1 MKGRIT
7 KTGYRRNSPDVNN
20 DFNIIPSNRISMR
33 GVDFPVFGVDN
44 MGNSQ
49 MMYPGGE
56 YEFQGD
62 YVTELP
68 AYGSGGLT
76 QWFAEKWVDIKTGK
90 ECGRS
95 GKDKKGRPYPACRP
109 SKRVNST
116 TPKTSSEMSAS
127 EKAKFKRKKKSG
139 KRIDYNHKRAQLG
152 IEVPK
157 RNGVRK
163 NPDGSV
169 STHLM
174 ATETLDGKNWFSFP
188 TLFQDPDGAWVDM
201 SDRPWEE
208 AYKEAKKRGEVIEFG
223 TDKEAAIKFGAGSWK
238 KQFGGRSGDVF
249 QEVDTYIKPGQN
261 IRPNWAQTPD
271 AVTNYT
277 FGKNLVDDE
286 SRFSLGL
293 QGVDILDEIQYRADA
308 LGSIGVGVG
317 NRNGKAFRP
326 AGENLRAGIR
336 GQASWQGVPGN
347 VIENMFGRRS
357 ALDWRGSVEGE
368 AGLAYANGAV
378 RPYLSFMPQ
387 TNIGIGGNMSIGI
400 GAEMRGRYDNKGSL
414 TQKDAYSGMSRG
426 SGRYSLKYDMG
437 DGDFIEG
444 YYAPSDPFFQG
455 ETLGVRNVFA
465 LESKQ
470 PRFGIRLRK
479 SFQPGGEND
488 TPLTSDEIFNVP
500 RTVRYENGKMVVQD
514 KPIYDGMLDEVTVTP
529 PSFDD
534 WMENFRANRAT
545 GGLKPVYPI
554 FEVLSA
560 GIKTPATLGIKSLQK
575 GIKNLPAKINPRYFK
590 PNSNMYYRG
599 IGKEGMEDALQSG
612 LFRAKPADK
621 IPARM
626 VDLGSVGKVDMA
638 KRFNNTYYSPQFS
651 IADRYGA
658 GFIAEV
664 PKDIANFR
672 KRYKGS
678 DWSMATKDQIPISE
692 GQILK
697 KDWWSGY
704 KPIKQLGGS
713 LPTYQIQGQTS
724 EDQSGILIPEELDEV
739 TITGE
744 AIKRK
749 GPHGNAFG
757 QFEGY
762 VSPDSGESENLNI
775 PFDFSGLSYKVK
787 GDDHIRIR
795 KPGKL
800 AKQIVDRFETEYGY
814 APENLYDYALGAFTN
829 GFRGTTEEKVEYG
842 LKPTLKERLFA
853 NKKGYNTIWAKDYDF
868 PVSKAGFSNSYYYNP
883 GDSDFTLSYLD
894 LERGN
899 LDEEWGQE
907 KIDFNDVSNMFR
919 RWDPVYQPS
928 LQLNIQGNWNDGPG
942 KSKVTK
948 ADIELYNPDYE
959 VATPFV
965 SNLFDYIGSDTYF
978 ERVAAGQYANEI
990 DIDKW
995 TTDASYR
1002 AGYANRLKS
1011 EKPEF
1016 LKNHYASLTDQFK
1029 DGIDVRDTR
1038 YSNASLGSWASSS
1051 TSEAEGEGT
1060 KLYVNPTLFSK
1071 GKTREEV
1078 TKEVTQALRHKNVS
1092 PYTAE
1097 YTRSGK
1103 MQPEE
1108 FDEALKNPNSAL
1120 AQAQKMLV
1128 DAAMETSNFDWRNTI
1143 GHELGHSVSMSRA
1156 KSLYR
1161 DGLAFDN
1168 NDPSAYTNDY
1178 ELLYGMNNLTS
1189 GKDFYSLQDHVDA
1202 GLEPYTYLNTLDKKL
1217 DSQAADIG
1225 AEYHLISP
1233 EEIIGD
1239 IHGIRSYNQR
1249 VNKVNPKDQF
1259 TKENLETLLNDEKFK
1274 ESLMYKRMQERYG
1287 DDQSK
1292 WMKAM
1297 NLIAVNEDKKSNT
1310 MYAQTG
1316 GQQGPPY
1323 MTEGPVQELVYPGR
1337 QEGPQDVL
1345 TENISR
1351 TGKLGNATK
1360 PAAPSVDVD
1369 RLRKG
1374 IKYAES
1380 LGGKL
1385 MMNPE
1390 SSATGF
1396 YGQLF
1401 SEIEGKDFLQGISR
1415 QQFAN
1420 DTTLQNKVFD
1430 ERLAGNEGLFGK
1442 KTGLVQDGL
1451 DLYNEYKPQLGD
1463 KLTYTPTE
1471 IAALTNM
1478 LGRQGTREYLGY
1490 VLRDGKSLEEA
1501 LPNLY
1506 GSSAKY
1512 KNKTPD
1518 QYIQKFNEAF
1528 GEGGENIPVYNTY
1541 SSKNRAW
1548 LAARKNLGRG
1558 KKFMYGGKVYS
1569 TNTPK
1574 GL

>member
-357 ALDWRGSVEGE
+357 GLDWRGSVEGE

-444 YYAPSDPFFQG
+444 YYAPSDPLFQG

-488 TPLTSDEIFNVP
+488 TPLTSDEIFNIP
-500 RTVRYENGKMVVQD
+500 RTVRYENGKMVIQD

-554 FEVLSA
+554 FEVFSA
-560 GIKTPATLGIKSLQK
+560 GIKTPATLGVKSLQK
-575 GIKNLPAKINPRYFK
+575 GIKNAPAKINPRYFK
-590 PNSNMYYRG
+590 PAEDLWYRQVGKSAIDDIAESRVIRERGEDILNSQRVYNDRVLRMKG
-599 IGKEGMEDALQSG
+599 IDPDTGKPFANWETAAGQKL
-612 LFRAKPADK
+612 
-621 IPARM
+621 
-626 VDLGSVGKVDMA
+626 LGSRRPKSPYFQKGELYWGWNRKPGKGRPGRGGDADSEYLIESLLGDDAFHPAHVKGMYPDTPDKWVG
-638 KRFNNTYYSPQFS
+638 
-651 IADRYGA
+651 
-658 GFIAEV
+658 
-664 PKDIANFR
+664 DI
-672 KRYKGS
+672 G
-678 DWSMATKDQIPISE
+678 
-692 GQILK
+692 ILK
-697 KDWWSGY
+697 PRLELRDPSNFNLYKRSWWSGY

-713 LPTYQIQGQTS
+713 LPTYQTQGEVSFQSLDPRLQGSNTDATYVDQGIINDPYILNRNQAQIIADESPQQTVSSYEKPSVVDQAINKLANPFTTAGYLARGEMMPTTVPSKDNVFDMAADIVNPVAYIDYAKQAIGDYGDGDVVGGTFNAMAAAPFIPGNIKGLFGKGSSLRKTVISPYSAKLDKTLYAPQKVYGRGMPNMDAEMTMRGELIEQYNARNNAYHTVNITDDIRNNEYLRNRARTYGYNPDSDRDLALFLGTSPGGVGRRTGYENILPEGFDFLYSGNNPIQTFSRYSQFGDNVAPFTTKFKLFNDNPSMLSDRQLFERIQALDGVNTYRPDLGIKTLKKSEDLSGMVQGQIINTNS
-724 EDQSGILIPEELDEV
+724 LHVPGLNQTNIMVGRKNIPVRDPIDIRSAREMSGWPSAFELGD
-739 TITGE
+739 G
-744 AIKRK
+744 R
-749 GPHGNAFG
+749 G
-757 QFEGY
+757 QFKN
-762 VSPDSGESENLNI
+762 P
-775 PFDFSGLSYKVK
+775 
-787 GDDHIRIR
+787 
-795 KPGKL
+795 
-800 AKQIVDRFETEYGY
+800 A
-814 APENLYDYALGAFTN
+814 
-829 GFRGTTEEKVEYG
+829 
-842 LKPTLKERLFA
+842 
-853 NKKGYNTIWAKDYDF
+853 DYDF
-868 PVSKAGFSNSYYYNP
+868 
-883 GDSDFTLSYLD
+883 
-894 LERGN
+894 
-899 LDEEWGQE
+899 
-907 KIDFNDVSNMFR
+907 
-919 RWDPVYQPS
+919 
-928 LQLNIQGNWNDGPG
+928 
-942 KSKVTK
+942 
-948 ADIELYNPDYE
+948 
-959 VATPFV
+959 
-965 SNLFDYIGSDTYF
+965 YF
-978 ERVAAGQYANEI
+978 
-990 DIDKW
+990 K
-995 TTDASYR
+995 
-1002 AGYANRLKS
+1002 
-1011 EKPEF
+1011 
-1016 LKNHYASLTDQFK
+1016 
-1029 DGIDVRDTR
+1029 
-1038 YSNASLGSWASSS
+1038 
-1051 TSEAEGEGT
+1051 
-1060 KLYVNPTLFSK
+1060 
-1071 GKTREEV
+1071 
-1078 TKEVTQALRHKNVS
+1078 
-1092 PYTAE
+1092 
-1097 YTRSGK
+1097 
-1103 MQPEE
+1103 
-1108 FDEALKNPNSAL
+1108 
-1120 AQAQKMLV
+1120 
-1128 DAAMETSNFDWRNTI
+1128 
-1143 GHELGHSVSMSRA
+1143 
-1156 KSLYR
+1156 
-1161 DGLAFDN
+1161 
-1168 NDPSAYTNDY
+1168 
-1178 ELLYGMNNLTS
+1178 
-1189 GKDFYSLQDHVDA
+1189 
-1202 GLEPYTYLNTLDKKL
+1202 
-1217 DSQAADIG
+1217 
-1225 AEYHLISP
+1225 
-1233 EEIIGD
+1233 
-1239 IHGIRSYNQR
+1239 
-1249 VNKVNPKDQF
+1249 
-1259 TKENLETLLNDEKFK
+1259 
-1274 ESLMYKRMQERYG
+1274 
-1287 DDQSK
+1287 
-1292 WMKAM
+1292 
-1297 NLIAVNEDKKSNT
+1297 
-1310 MYAQTG
+1310 QTG

-1360 PAAPSVDVD
+1360 PAPPSVDVD

-1518 QYIQKFNEAF
+1518 QYIQKFNKAF